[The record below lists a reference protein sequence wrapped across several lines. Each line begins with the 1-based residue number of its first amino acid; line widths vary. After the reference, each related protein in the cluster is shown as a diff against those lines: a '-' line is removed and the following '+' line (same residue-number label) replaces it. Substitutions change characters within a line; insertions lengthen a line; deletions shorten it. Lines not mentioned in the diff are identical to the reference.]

1 MKVHLVFSFL
11 VICACSKKPEHEMYS
26 SSIKLDS
33 SIVSFVEEFIKETH
47 CQGSLN
53 DITID
58 KILPDSTII
67 TIQTKSSYRRYFT
80 ENPKR
85 RLIVIAN
92 TPFYYYDGSEE
103 FLENIPF
110 DTTEVHFKNAPDGDF
125 AWTYVKSQGKVTK
138 YKDGGGPWFYPTFY
152 LPKQKILFLPPDG
165 R

>member
-1 MKVHLVFSFL
+1 MKVCLALLVF
-11 VICACSKKPEHEMYS
+11 VICACSKQPEREMNN

-33 SIVSFVEEFIKETH
+33 SIVSFVKEFIKETN
-47 CQGSLN
+47 CQDALN
-53 DITID
+53 EITID

-80 ENPKR
+80 EFPKR

-92 TPFYYYDGSEE
+92 TPFFYYDGSEE

-110 DTTEVHFKNAPDGDF
+110 DTTEISFKNAQIGDM
-125 AWTYVKSQGKVTK
+125 AWTYVKSHGKVTK

-152 LPKQKILFLPPDG
+152 LPKPKIIFSPSK
-165 R
+165 

>member
-1 MKVHLVFSFL
+1 MKVHLALFVFIIS
-11 VICACSKKPEHEMYS
+11 ACSKRSEYETDN

-33 SIVSFVEEFIKETH
+33 SIVTFVEEFIEDTH
-47 CQGSLN
+47 CQNALN
-53 DITID
+53 EITID

-67 TIQTKSSYRRYFT
+67 TIQTKSSYRKYFIQ
-80 ENPKR
+80 NPKR

-92 TPFYYYDGSEE
+92 TPFFYYDGSEE

-110 DTTEVHFKNAPDGDF
+110 DTTEIHFKNTQIGDM

-152 LPKQKILFLPPDG
+152 LPKPKVLFLPPDG
-165 R
+165 E